1 MLFNHTF
8 FLLLPNFQADPRA
21 WTCSKVPDRL
31 HSIFFGR
38 IRFSLLPDGYNE
50 DSMTTGQRLRD
61 IRIKR
66 DKTLE
71 DVANAIGVSAT
82 AISKY
87 ESDRIKNIPQN
98 KLKGIAEFLDV
109 SISYILGLD
118 DPQEASPIVLSIDEQ
133 MLIEDYR
140 KLSVLNQETVQI
152 LVRRLVTVE
161 HGENEIVQLHL

>member
-1 MLFNHTF
+1 
-8 FLLLPNFQADPRA
+8 
-21 WTCSKVPDRL
+21 
-31 HSIFFGR
+31 
-38 IRFSLLPDGYNE
+38 
-50 DSMTTGQRLRD
+50 MTTGQRLRD